1 MDKVFETDTDDFQAE
16 PVVYQDEQPGIRQA
30 PLFQVALSSAASE
43 SCLLVHVVQL
53 VGISN
58 VQESTS

>member
-16 PVVYQDEQPGIRQA
+16 PVSMLVYQDEQPGIRQA

-53 VGISN
+53 VG
-58 VQESTS
+58 